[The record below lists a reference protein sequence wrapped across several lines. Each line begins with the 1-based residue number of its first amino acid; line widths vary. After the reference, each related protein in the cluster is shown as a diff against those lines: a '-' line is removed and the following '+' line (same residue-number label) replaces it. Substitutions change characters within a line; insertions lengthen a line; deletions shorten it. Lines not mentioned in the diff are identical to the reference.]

1 MPTNTHLATTAPIT
15 SIGAAHIESGTRLSD
30 QAYDRLREMIVNLE
44 LAPGA
49 VLNERE
55 LMSQLNSGR
64 TPLREAIQ
72 RLVIDKLAVVF
83 PRHGAFVT
91 NISIGDLSSITD
103 VRIALDGY
111 CANLAAMR
119 RTETD
124 VQKLLELLQATHGA
138 EELSYDAIGHI
149 DENLHLAVAEVAAN
163 DHLVGLVMRYYALT
177 RRMWNLARSRPLAKD
192 YLMGAQWDSIVD
204 AIRLGDSA
212 AAEKAMREHV
222 RLSRVHLHHVM

>member
-1 MPTNTHLATTAPIT
+1 
-15 SIGAAHIESGTRLSD
+15 
-30 QAYDRLREMIVNLE
+30 MIVNLE
-44 LAPGA
+44 LEPGA

-55 LMSQLNSGR
+55 LMSHLGAGR

-83 PRHGAFVT
+83 PRHGAFVA
-91 NISIGDLSSITD
+91 NISLEDLSSITD

-124 VQKLLELLQATHGA
+124 VQKLFELLQATHGPEA
-138 EELSYDAIGHI
+138 SSYEAIGHI
-149 DENLHLAVAEVAAN
+149 DEKLHLAVAEVAGN
-163 DHLVGLVMRYYALT
+163 DHLVGLVNRYYALT

-192 YLMGAQWDSIVD
+192 YLMGAQWDSIIN

-212 AAEKAMREHV
+212 AAEEAMREHV
-222 RLSRVHLHHVM
+222 RLSRVHLHRVM